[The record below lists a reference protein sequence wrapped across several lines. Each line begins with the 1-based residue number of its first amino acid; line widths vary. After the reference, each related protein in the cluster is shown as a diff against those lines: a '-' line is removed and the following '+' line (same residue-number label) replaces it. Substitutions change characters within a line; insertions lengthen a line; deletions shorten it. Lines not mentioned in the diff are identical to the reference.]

1 MEEPFSPETGTITAP
16 QRRSLLTRA
25 RSFFVGDAGIWA
37 ILIALMFGSIAVV
50 FSAVSQ
56 EAFQAEARGGLF
68 YGEFLQ
74 HLALIVVS
82 FIMVSVMSRISTKF
96 YQQLSFYFL
105 LFCIILLV
113 YTLVAGAELNEG
125 KRWIRLFGF
134 TIQPSE
140 ISKVAVI
147 NYVAFSLWKDEGR
160 KSLNTF
166 IRTWWPVLTV
176 ILLIVFENISTA
188 AFIFLITLVT
198 TIVGGISKR
207 YSGYLLMGAVAAG
220 LVLVMF
226 KLFAPDAEGVGRS
239 ETGHNRIMRFATK
252 LFKPINEETYDDI
265 MGMDYQVVMAQKA
278 IANSNL
284 IGKGAGR
291 SELRQWLPAAYSD
304 YIYNVVVEE
313 YGIFGSLFIL
323 ITYVIFF
330 WRCGKLA
337 NQSRSNYKSTL
348 LYGIGITI
356 TGQAVMNMMVA
367 TNLLPVT
374 GQTLPFIS
382 KGGSS
387 YIFMSMF
394 FGLALAVSRE
404 IQASRRR
411 QEAEASGIDGMPE
424 VDLERIPDFEKE
436 AEEETIP
443 GNHTSI

>member
-1 MEEPFSPETGTITAP
+1 MEDIITTGEEIESIP
-16 QRRSLLTRA
+16 QRRSLLGRA
-25 RSFFVGDAGIWA
+25 RGFFAGDTVIWL
-37 ILIALMFGSIAVV
+37 ILIALMLGSIVVV

-56 EAFQAEARGGLF
+56 EAFRAEARGGLF
-68 YGEFLQ
+68 YGEFLK
-74 HLALIVVS
+74 HLLLILVS
-82 FIMVSVMSRISTKF
+82 FIIVSVMSRISSKF
-96 YQQLSFYFL
+96 YQQFSFTFIL
-105 LFCIILLV
+105 LCIGLLV

-125 KRWIRLFGF
+125 KRWISLFGF

-140 ISKVAVI
+140 ISKVAVV

-160 KSLNTF
+160 TSLNTF
-166 IRTWWPVLTV
+166 IRTWWPVGAV

-188 AFIFLITLVT
+188 AFIFLITVVT
-198 TIVGGISKR
+198 TIIGGINKK
-207 YSGYLLMGAVAAG
+207 YTGYLILAAMAAG

-226 KLFAPDAEGVGRS
+226 KLFTPDAEGVGRS
-239 ETGHNRIMRFATK
+239 ETGHNRIMRFVTK
-252 LFKPINEETYDDI
+252 MFKPVNEETYDDI

-291 SELRQWLPAAYSD
+291 GELRQWLPAAYSD

-313 YGIFGSLFIL
+313 YGLAGSVILLF
-323 ITYVIFF
+323 TYIIFF

-348 LYGIGITI
+348 LYGIGLTI

-394 FGLALAVSRE
+394 FGLALSVSRE
-404 IQASRRR
+404 IQASRRC
-411 QEAEASGIDGMPE
+411 QEAEASGIEGMPE
-424 VDLERIPDFEKE
+424 VDMEEIPDYVPAAE
-436 AEEETIP
+436 ATP
-443 GNHTSI
+443 RP

>member
-1 MEEPFSPETGTITAP
+1 MEDIITTEEEIESIP
-16 QRRSLLTRA
+16 QRRSLLGRA
-25 RSFFVGDAGIWA
+25 RGFFAGDTVIWL
-37 ILIALMFGSIAVV
+37 ILIALMLGSIVVV

-56 EAFQAEARGGLF
+56 EAFRAEARGGLF
-68 YGEFLQ
+68 YGEFLK
-74 HLALIVVS
+74 HLLLILVS
-82 FIMVSVMSRISTKF
+82 FIIVSVMSRVSSKF
-96 YQQLSFYFL
+96 YQQFSFSFIL
-105 LFCIILLV
+105 LCIGLLV

-125 KRWIRLFGF
+125 KRWISLFGF
-134 TIQPSE
+134 TVQPSE
-140 ISKVAVI
+140 ISKVAVV

-160 KSLNTF
+160 TSLNTF
-166 IRTWWPVLTV
+166 IRTWWPVGAI

-188 AFIFLITLVT
+188 AFIFLITVVT
-198 TIVGGISKR
+198 TIVGGINKK
-207 YSGYLLMGAVAAG
+207 YTGYLLLGAMAAG

-239 ETGHNRIMRFATK
+239 ETGHNRIMRFVTK
-252 LFKPINEETYDDI
+252 MFKPVNEETYDDI

-291 SELRQWLPAAYSD
+291 GELRQWLPAAYSD

-313 YGIFGSLFIL
+313 YGLAGSVGLLF
-323 ITYVIFF
+323 TYIIFF

-348 LYGIGITI
+348 LYGIGLTI

-394 FGLALAVSRE
+394 FGLALSVSRE

-411 QEAEASGIDGMPE
+411 QEAEASGIEGMPE
-424 VDLERIPDFEKE
+424 VDMEEIPDYVPAAE
-436 AEEETIP
+436 ATP
-443 GNHTSI
+443 RP

>member
-1 MEEPFSPETGTITAP
+1 MEDIITTEEEIESIP
-16 QRRSLLTRA
+16 QRRSLLGRA
-25 RSFFVGDAGIWA
+25 RGFFAGDTVIWI
-37 ILIALMFGSIAVV
+37 ILIALMLGSIVVV

-56 EAFQAEARGGLF
+56 EAFRAEARGGLF
-68 YGEFLQ
+68 YGEFLK
-74 HLALIVVS
+74 HLLLILVS
-82 FIMVSVMSRISTKF
+82 FIIVSVMSRVSSKF
-96 YQQLSFYFL
+96 YQQFSFSFIL
-105 LFCIILLV
+105 LCIGLLV

-125 KRWIRLFGF
+125 KRWISLFGF
-134 TIQPSE
+134 TVQPSE
-140 ISKVAVI
+140 SSKVAVV

-160 KSLNTF
+160 TSLNTF
-166 IRTWWPVLTV
+166 IRTWWPVGAI

-188 AFIFLITLVT
+188 AFIFLITVVT
-198 TIVGGISKR
+198 TIVGGINKK
-207 YSGYLLMGAVAAG
+207 YTGYLLLGAMAAG

-239 ETGHNRIMRFATK
+239 ETGHNRIMRFVTK
-252 LFKPINEETYDDI
+252 MFKPVNEETYDDI

-291 SELRQWLPAAYSD
+291 GELRQWLPAAYSD

-313 YGIFGSLFIL
+313 YGLAGSVGLLF
-323 ITYVIFF
+323 TYIIFF

-348 LYGIGITI
+348 LYGIGLTI

-394 FGLALAVSRE
+394 FGLALSVSRE

-411 QEAEASGIDGMPE
+411 QEAEASGIEGMPE
-424 VDLERIPDFEKE
+424 VDMEEIPDYVPAAE
-436 AEEETIP
+436 ATP
-443 GNHTSI
+443 RP

>member
-1 MEEPFSPETGTITAP
+1 MEDIITTEEEIESIP
-16 QRRSLLTRA
+16 QRRSLLGRA
-25 RSFFVGDAGIWA
+25 RGFFAGDTVIWL
-37 ILIALMFGSIAVV
+37 ILIALMLGSIVVV

-56 EAFQAEARGGLF
+56 EAFRAEARGGLF
-68 YGEFLQ
+68 YGEFLK
-74 HLALIVVS
+74 HLLLILVS
-82 FIMVSVMSRISTKF
+82 FIIVSVMSRVSSKF
-96 YQQLSFYFL
+96 YQQFSFSFIL
-105 LFCIILLV
+105 LCIGLLV

-125 KRWIRLFGF
+125 KRWISLFGF
-134 TIQPSE
+134 TVQPSE
-140 ISKVAVI
+140 ISKVAVV

-160 KSLNTF
+160 TSLNTF
-166 IRTWWPVLTV
+166 IRTWWPVGAI

-188 AFIFLITLVT
+188 AFIFLITVVT
-198 TIVGGISKR
+198 TIVGGINKK
-207 YSGYLLMGAVAAG
+207 YTGYLLLGAVAAG

-226 KLFAPDAEGVGRS
+226 NLFAPDAEGVGRS
-239 ETGHNRIMRFATK
+239 ETGHNRIMRFVTK
-252 LFKPINEETYDDI
+252 MFKPVNEETYDDI

-291 SELRQWLPAAYSD
+291 GELRQWLPAAYSD

-313 YGIFGSLFIL
+313 YGLAGSVGLLF
-323 ITYVIFF
+323 TYIIFF

-348 LYGIGITI
+348 LYGIGLTI

-394 FGLALAVSRE
+394 FGLALSVSRE

-411 QEAEASGIDGMPE
+411 QEAEASGIEGMPE
-424 VDLERIPDFEKE
+424 VDMEEIPDYVPAAE
-436 AEEETIP
+436 ATP
-443 GNHTSI
+443 RP

>member
-1 MEEPFSPETGTITAP
+1 MEDIITTEEEIESIP
-16 QRRSLLTRA
+16 QRRSLLGRA
-25 RSFFVGDAGIWA
+25 RGFFAGDTVIWL
-37 ILIALMFGSIAVV
+37 ILIALMLGSIVVV

-56 EAFQAEARGGLF
+56 EAFRAEARGGLF
-68 YGEFLQ
+68 YGEFLK
-74 HLALIVVS
+74 HLLLILVS
-82 FIMVSVMSRISTKF
+82 FIIVSVMSRVSSKF
-96 YQQLSFYFL
+96 YQQFSFTFIL
-105 LFCIILLV
+105 LCIGLLV

-125 KRWIRLFGF
+125 KRWISLFGF
-134 TIQPSE
+134 TVQPSE
-140 ISKVAVI
+140 ISKVAVV

-160 KSLNTF
+160 TSLNTF
-166 IRTWWPVLTV
+166 IRTWWPVGAV

-188 AFIFLITLVT
+188 AFIFLITVVT
-198 TIVGGISKR
+198 TIVGGINKK
-207 YSGYLLMGAVAAG
+207 YTGYLLLGAMAAG
-220 LVLVMF
+220 LILVMF

-239 ETGHNRIMRFATK
+239 ETGHNRIMRFVTK
-252 LFKPINEETYDDI
+252 MFKPVNEETYDDI

-291 SELRQWLPAAYSD
+291 GELRQWLPAAYSD

-313 YGIFGSLFIL
+313 YGLAGSVGLLF
-323 ITYVIFF
+323 TYIIFF

-348 LYGIGITI
+348 LYGIGLTI

-394 FGLALAVSRE
+394 FGLALSVSRE

-411 QEAEASGIDGMPE
+411 QEAEASGIKGMPE
-424 VDLERIPDFEKE
+424 VDMEEIPNYVPAAE
-436 AEEETIP
+436 AP
-443 GNHTSI
+443 PRP

>member
-1 MEEPFSPETGTITAP
+1 MADVFIPEEAGVLP
-16 QRRSLLTRA
+16 QRHTLLKRA
-25 RSFFVGDAGIWA
+25 GKFFVGDPVIWTV
-37 ILIALMFGSIAVV
+37 LITLMLGSIVVV

-74 HLALIVVS
+74 HLLLILVS
-82 FIMVSVMSRISTKF
+82 FIIVSVMSRISSKF
-96 YQQLSFYFL
+96 YQQFSFALIMVCIGL
-105 LFCIILLV
+105 LI

-125 KRWIRLFGF
+125 KRWIRFFGF

-140 ISKVAVI
+140 ISKVAVV

-160 KSLNTF
+160 TSLGTF
-166 IRTWWPVLTV
+166 IRTWWPVGAV

-188 AFIFLITLVT
+188 AFIFAITVVT
-198 TIVGGISKR
+198 TFVGGINRK
-207 YSGYLLMGAVAAG
+207 YTGYLILGAMAAG
-220 LVLVMF
+220 LVLVMI
-226 KLFAPDAEGVGRS
+226 KLLAPDAEGVGRS

-252 LFKPINEETYDDI
+252 MFKPVNETTYDDI

-284 IGKGAGR
+284 IGQGAGR
-291 SELRQWLPAAYSD
+291 GELRQWLPAAYSD

-313 YGIFGSLFIL
+313 YGLFGSVLILF
-323 ITYVIFF
+323 TYIIFF
-330 WRCGKLA
+330 WRCGKIA
-337 NQSRSNYKSTL
+337 NQSRSNYKATL
-348 LYGIGITI
+348 LYGIGLTI

-394 FGLALAVSRE
+394 FGLALSISRE
-404 IQASRRR
+404 IQASRRK
-411 QEAEASGIDGMPE
+411 QDAEASGIEGMPE
-424 VDLERIPDFEKE
+424 VDMEEIPNYKTQM
-436 AEEETIP
+436 EEP
-443 GNHTSI
+443 LAPK

>member
-1 MEEPFSPETGTITAP
+1 MAETYLPEEGLVTTP
-16 QRRSLLTRA
+16 QRRSLLKRA
-25 RSFFVGDAGIWA
+25 RSFFVGDAVIWT
-37 ILIALMFGSIAVV
+37 ILIFLMLASIAVV

-56 EAFQAEARGGLF
+56 EAFQAEARGRLF
-68 YGEFLQ
+68 YGGFLQ
-74 HLALIVVS
+74 HIALIVVS

-96 YQQLSFYFL
+96 FQQFAFYFL
-105 LFCIILLV
+105 LGCMGLLV

-125 KRWIRLFGF
+125 KRWISILGF

-140 ISKVAVI
+140 ITKVAVI
-147 NYVAFSLWKDEGR
+147 NYVAFSLWKDDGR
-160 KSLNTF
+160 KSINTF
-166 IRTWWPVLTV
+166 IRTWWPVMAV

-188 AFIFLITLVT
+188 AFIFAITVAT
-198 TIVGGISKR
+198 TFVGGISKK
-207 YSGYLLMGAVAAG
+207 YTGYLVLGAVAAG
-220 LVLVMF
+220 MVLVMF
-226 KLFAPDAEGVGRS
+226 KLFAPDADGVGRS

-252 LFKPINEETYDDI
+252 IFKPINEETYDDI

-284 IGKGAGR
+284 IGKGAGQ

-313 YGIFGSLFIL
+313 YGIIGSLIIL
-323 ITYVIFF
+323 ATYIIFF

-356 TGQAVMNMMVA
+356 TGQAIMNMMVA

-394 FGLALAVSRE
+394 FGLALSVSRE

-411 QEAEASGIDGMPE
+411 QEAEASGIEGMPE
-424 VDLERIPDFEKE
+424 VDLEVIPDFEKE
-436 AEEETIP
+436 AEEETLP
-443 GNHTSI
+443 R

>member
-1 MEEPFSPETGTITAP
+1 MEDIITTEEEIESIP
-16 QRRSLLTRA
+16 QRRSLLGRA
-25 RSFFVGDAGIWA
+25 RGFFAGDTVIWI
-37 ILIALMFGSIAVV
+37 ILIALMLGSIVVV

-56 EAFQAEARGGLF
+56 EAFRAEARGGLF
-68 YGEFLQ
+68 YGEFLK
-74 HLALIVVS
+74 HLLLILVS
-82 FIMVSVMSRISTKF
+82 FIIVSVMSRVSSKF
-96 YQQLSFYFL
+96 YQQFSFSFIL
-105 LFCIILLV
+105 LCIGLLV

-125 KRWIRLFGF
+125 KRWISLFGF
-134 TIQPSE
+134 TVQPSE
-140 ISKVAVI
+140 ISKVAVV

-160 KSLNTF
+160 TSLNTF
-166 IRTWWPVLTV
+166 IRTWWPVGAI

-188 AFIFLITLVT
+188 AFIFLITVVT
-198 TIVGGISKR
+198 TIVGGINKK
-207 YSGYLLMGAVAAG
+207 YTGYLLLGAMAAG

-239 ETGHNRIMRFATK
+239 ETGHNRIMRFVTK
-252 LFKPINEETYDDI
+252 MFKPVNEETYDDI

-291 SELRQWLPAAYSD
+291 GELRQWLPAAYSD

-313 YGIFGSLFIL
+313 YGLAGSVGLLF
-323 ITYVIFF
+323 TYIIFF

-348 LYGIGITI
+348 LYGIGLTI

-394 FGLALAVSRE
+394 FGLALSVSRE

-411 QEAEASGIDGMPE
+411 QEAEASGIEGMPE
-424 VDLERIPDFEKE
+424 VDMEEIPDYVPAAE
-436 AEEETIP
+436 ATP
-443 GNHTSI
+443 RP

>member
-1 MEEPFSPETGTITAP
+1 MEDIITTEEEIESIP
-16 QRRSLLTRA
+16 QRRSLLGRA
-25 RSFFVGDAGIWA
+25 RGFFAGDTVIWL
-37 ILIALMFGSIAVV
+37 ILIALMLGSIVVV

-56 EAFQAEARGGLF
+56 EAFRAEARGGLF
-68 YGEFLQ
+68 YGEFLK
-74 HLALIVVS
+74 HLLLILVS
-82 FIMVSVMSRISTKF
+82 FIIVSVMSRVSSKF
-96 YQQLSFYFL
+96 YQQFSFTFIL
-105 LFCIILLV
+105 LCIGLLV

-125 KRWIRLFGF
+125 KRWISLFGF
-134 TIQPSE
+134 TVQPSE
-140 ISKVAVI
+140 ISKVAVV

-160 KSLNTF
+160 TSLNTF
-166 IRTWWPVLTV
+166 IRTWWPVGAI

-188 AFIFLITLVT
+188 AFIFLITVVT
-198 TIVGGISKR
+198 TIVGGINKK
-207 YSGYLLMGAVAAG
+207 YTGYLLLGAMAAG
-220 LVLVMF
+220 LILVMF

-239 ETGHNRIMRFATK
+239 ETGHNRIMRFVTK
-252 LFKPINEETYDDI
+252 MFKPVNEETYDDI

-291 SELRQWLPAAYSD
+291 GELRQWLPAAYSD

-313 YGIFGSLFIL
+313 YGLAGSVGLLF
-323 ITYVIFF
+323 TYIIFF

-348 LYGIGITI
+348 LYGIGLTI

-394 FGLALAVSRE
+394 FGLALSVSRE

-411 QEAEASGIDGMPE
+411 QEAEASGIKGMPE
-424 VDLERIPDFEKE
+424 VDMEEIPDYVPAAE
-436 AEEETIP
+436 AP
-443 GNHTSI
+443 PRP